1 MDTETRLKNI
11 EDKLDLILN
20 ILGQTP
26 TASACPQGQQ
36 QKSILKPKPMIN
48 QPDLIIYTEKVIND
62 PFKIE
67 ENIVEPFK
75 FKDPFEH
82 KNVPFREIRSNLLP
96 PPPPHQQ
103 IAPPEI
109 RQRKKN

>member
-11 EDKLDLILN
+11 EEKLDLILN

-26 TASACPQGQQ
+26 LASACPQGQ

-48 QPDLIIYTEKVIND
+48 QPDLIIYTEKVVNE

-67 ENIVEPFK
+67 DNIVEPFK
-75 FKDPFEH
+75 FKDPFTEYAF
-82 KNVPFREIRSNLLP
+82 NRSNLLP
-96 PPPPHQQ
+96 PPPSYQQ
-103 IAPPEI
+103 ITPPEI
-109 RQRKKN
+109 RQRKNFK